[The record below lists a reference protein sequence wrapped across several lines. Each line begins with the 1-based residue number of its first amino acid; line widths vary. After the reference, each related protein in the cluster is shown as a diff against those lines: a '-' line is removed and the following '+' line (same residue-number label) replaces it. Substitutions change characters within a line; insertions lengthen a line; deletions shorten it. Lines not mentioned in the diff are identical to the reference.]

1 MVLETRE
8 RQRQERSLFEMAV
21 EQFHIA
27 AETMS
32 LDENMRRVL
41 SVCQR
46 QFTVNFPVQM
56 DDGSVQ
62 IFEGHR
68 VQHNI
73 GRGPAKGGI
82 RYHPS
87 VTLDEVKALSMW
99 MTWKCALMG
108 IPFGGAKG
116 GVVCN
121 PKVLSERELQGLTRR
136 YTSEIINEI
145 GPEKDIPAPD
155 VGTSPREM

>member
-21 EQFHIA
+21 EQFHTA
-27 AETMS
+27 ANMMG
-32 LDENMRRVL
+32 LNDNMRRLL

-56 DDGSVQ
+56 DDGSLQ
-62 IFEGHR
+62 MFEGHR

-82 RYHPS
+82 RFHQN
-87 VTLDEVKALSMW
+87 VNLDEVKALAMW
-99 MTWKCALMG
+99 MTWKCAVVG

-116 GVVCN
+116 GV
-121 PKVLSERELQGLTRR
+121 PPSPPDFIRR
-136 YTSEIINEI
+136 NIASVPPLPRQTS
-145 GPEKDIPAPD
+145 
-155 VGTSPREM
+155 S